1 MTLNKTLTPI
11 CYSLRNF
18 NHYHNLDLKP
28 LDNGNLA
35 LVGLNT
41 VGKTMLVNCFFPM
54 LINGLTK
61 KPSFNTAPGME
72 DVDKNTEQR
81 DKSKQI
87 RTFETMLLGM
97 TNPQPERTGYSYIIL
112 RSQKRT
118 VVLGVGA
125 HVKQGFPKRTKKW
138 FFVIEG
144 DSKDDLRPITLKDD
158 VEDQLNKFIPSLDR
172 DEFIDQNQVKFG
184 EKFNSFIAPS
194 GNQDSEDYTNYV
206 ATRIYGCDKAT
217 LNRLA
222 RTYQVLMTS
231 NLVAG
236 SDDISPAQRALSNVQ
251 SPIPNDIITAMIDK
265 FDAQRA
271 YDERKKN
278 YDELIG
284 DPEDLTKQGRLDQIA
299 KALSDLNQWSLRGEL
314 WINYH
319 DKNEHLTHFEHIQNE
334 LKTKL
339 NQIEIQIT
347 DKQTQ
352 SDAAHQD
359 LEELIRKK
367 LDQADINSKINIQE
381 NIVRLNE
388 RDLKQNE
395 GLQTKYRQLTTQ
407 VIHQQHELDDS
418 KERLKKA
425 KKHGTEQTQALKTAI
440 SNHPSLAPLLTVK
453 NSEFLPKINSI
464 KKQLYVIKD
473 IQRELTNLNKRW
485 QQADEYSYLF
495 QSTKTDLDQSIIKT
509 LAPLPEPQY
518 ETKLLADN
526 AQIHQSAL
534 KTVEQNGT
542 ELLAQIN
549 QLKQANPDWNMATD
563 QQQAIQALIDTIIQI
578 YEDVEKLASQIKQ
591 QTANVT
597 ELNKQVDEIDIN
609 KLDKE
614 AQSYQTAIN
623 QAKDKISEFEQLVDQ
638 DLDDQIAKSENV
650 VKILDEEFIDL
661 KGELK
666 VVKHEQDETDVSQ
679 TQLTEQVAELKQ
691 QITARLKNA
700 RPWLTQTFQEYD
712 NYAKQHHVKKLTTDG
727 DKAYCKEQ
735 ADRFLNKI
743 KRLINPPYSQYPNFE
758 NKALNDL
765 LQAIG
770 LPDLALEQ
778 GEAIE
783 QNNDNVWRTGF
794 DVTALKQN
802 VIDYIPVDQTN
813 TLVNDELDAYCKTV
827 GLMILDQQEYIN
839 TINTAL
845 QQNQTKTG
853 IKIQVDLDYSQG
865 YQDNKKANVINPA
878 LLAEIKDAGNEE
890 KPLFKQFVEDLLIRQ
905 QKEAKAKN
913 LDEITRLEQLE
924 KDLDYRI
931 WSTLS
936 IMIYSEATGRYEIV
950 DNNFVSS
957 TGSGA
962 ERSQATLILLMLIPK
977 LILDE
982 CSEPDAPRLL
992 FMDEFGSKFDVQNAN
1007 NLLNIF
1013 KIFQFSVIITKPNN
1027 DYAVLLEDGVAN
1039 RIYEIK
1045 KGDSTNGNFPINSVA
1060 IIGDWTA

>member
-35 LVGLNT
+35 LVGINT

-72 DVDKNTEQR
+72 DVDKKIKQHDN
-81 DKSKQI
+81 SKQV
-87 RTFETMLLGM
+87 RTFETMILGM
-97 TNPQPERTGYSYIIL
+97 TNPQPERTGYSYVIL
-112 RSQKRT
+112 RSKKRT

-125 HVKQGFPKRTKKW
+125 HVNQGFPKRTKKW

-144 DSKDDLRPITLKDD
+144 NSKDDLRPITLKDD
-158 VEDQLNKFIPSLDR
+158 VEEQPNKFIPSLDR

-184 EKFNSFIAPS
+184 EKFNSFIAPTH
-194 GNQDSEDYTNYV
+194 NQDSEDYTNYV
-206 ATRIYGCDKAT
+206 AAHIYGCDKAT
-217 LNRLA
+217 LNQLA
-222 RTYQVLMTS
+222 RAYQVLMTS

-271 YDERKKN
+271 YEKRKKN

-284 DPEDLTKQGRLDQIA
+284 DPEDLTKPGRLDQIA
-299 KALSDLNQWSLRGEL
+299 KALSELNQWSLRGEL
-314 WINYH
+314 WIDYH
-319 DKNEHLTHFEHIQNE
+319 DKNEHLTNFEHTQNE

-339 NQIEIQIT
+339 NQLEIQIT
-347 DKQTQ
+347 DKQSQ
-352 SDAAHQD
+352 LDDAHHEQED
-359 LEELIRKK
+359 LTRKK
-367 LDQADINSKINIQE
+367 FSQTDINSKINLQE
-381 NIVRLNE
+381 GIICQNE
-388 RDLKQNE
+388 SNLKQNN

-407 VIHQQHELDDS
+407 VIHQQHDLDDS
-418 KERLKKA
+418 KEQLAKA
-425 KKHGTEQTQALKTAI
+425 KKHGKEQTQSLKTDV
-440 SNHPSLAPLLTVK
+440 NNYPSLAPLLTTRDI
-453 NSEFLPKINSI
+453 EFIPQLNNI
-464 KKQLYVIKD
+464 KKQLHTIKD
-473 IQRELTNLNKRW
+473 TQRELANLNKRW
-485 QQADEYSYLF
+485 QQANDYSRLF
-495 QSTKTDLDQSIIKT
+495 QSTKADLDQSITQT
-509 LAPLPEPQY
+509 LAPLPESKY

-534 KTVEQNGT
+534 ETVDQNGT
-542 ELLAQIN
+542 DLLAQIN
-549 QLKQANPDWNMATD
+549 QLKQTNPDWDMTTD
-563 QQQAIQALIDTIIQI
+563 QQQAIQTLIDSIVQI
-578 YEDVEKLASQIKQ
+578 YEDVEKLAHQIKQ
-591 QTANVT
+591 QTADVA
-597 ELNKQVDEIDIN
+597 ELNNQIDQIDID

-614 AQSYQTAIN
+614 AKSCQTTIN
-623 QAKDKISEFEQLVDQ
+623 QAKDKIREYEQLIDQ
-638 DLDDQIAKSENV
+638 DLDNQITENKNVAKTLTVEI
-650 VKILDEEFIDL
+650 KDL
-661 KGELK
+661 NDKLAVIK
-666 VVKHEQDETDVSQ
+666 NKQDETDVSQ
-679 TQLTEQVAELKQ
+679 VQLTEQVADLKQ
-691 QITARLKNA
+691 QITERLKSV

-712 NYAKQHHVKKLTTDG
+712 DYAKQHYVKKPTSD
-727 DKAYCKEQ
+727 DEKADCREQ
-735 ADRFLNKI
+735 VEKFAKKI
-743 KRLINPPYSQYPNFE
+743 RHLINPIYSQYQYLQ
-758 NKALNDL
+758 NKTINDL

-778 GEAIE
+778 GEEVE
-783 QNNDNVWRTGF
+783 QNDDNVWRTSF
-794 DVTALKQN
+794 DVMTLKQN
-802 VIDYIPVDQTN
+802 VIDHMPIDQTN

-827 GLMILDQQEYIN
+827 GLMILNQQAYIN
-839 TINTAL
+839 TINAAL

-865 YQDNKKANVINPA
+865 YQDNKKTNVINPA

-890 KPLFKQFVEDLLIRQ
+890 KPLFKQFIQDLLERQ
-905 QKEAKAKN
+905 RKEADNKN
-913 LDEITRLEQLE
+913 LDELIRLEQLE

-936 IMIYSEATGRYEIV
+936 VKIYSEATGKYEIV

-982 CSEPDAPRLL
+982 CNKEDAPRLL

-1013 KIFQFSVIITKPNN
+1013 KTFQFSVIITKPNN

-1045 KGDSTNGNFPINSVA
+1045 KGDSTNGNFPINSLA

>member
-35 LVGLNT
+35 LVGINT

-72 DVDKNTEQR
+72 DVDKKAKQHDN
-81 DKSKQI
+81 SKQV
-87 RTFETMLLGM
+87 RTFETMILGM

-112 RSQKRT
+112 RSKKRT

-125 HVKQGFPKRTKKW
+125 HVNQGFPKRTKKW

-144 DSKDDLRPITLKDD
+144 NSKDDLRPITLKDD
-158 VEDQLNKFIPSLDR
+158 VEEQPNKFIPSLDR

-184 EKFNSFIAPS
+184 EKFNSFIAPT

-206 ATRIYGCDKAT
+206 AAHIYGCDKAT
-217 LNRLA
+217 LNQLA

-251 SPIPNDIITAMIDK
+251 SPIPNDIIIAMIDK

-271 YDERKKN
+271 YEKRKKN

-284 DPEDLTKQGRLDQIA
+284 DPEDLTKPGRLDQIA
-299 KALSDLNQWSLRGEL
+299 KTLSELNQWSLRGEL
-314 WINYH
+314 WIDYH
-319 DKNEHLTHFEHIQNE
+319 DKNEHLTNFEHTQNE

-339 NQIEIQIT
+339 NQLEIQIT
-347 DKQTQ
+347 DKQSQ
-352 SDAAHQD
+352 SDDAHHEQED
-359 LEELIRKK
+359 LTRKK
-367 LDQADINSKINIQE
+367 LSQTDINSKINLQE
-381 NIVRLNE
+381 GIICQNE
-388 RDLKQNE
+388 SNLKQND

-418 KERLKKA
+418 KEQLAKS
-425 KKHGTEQTQALKTAI
+425 KKHGKEQTQSLKTAV
-440 SNHPSLAPLLTVK
+440 NNYPSLAPLLTTRDI
-453 NSEFLPKINSI
+453 EFIPQLNNI
-464 KKQLYVIKD
+464 KKQLHTIKD
-473 IQRELTNLNKRW
+473 TQRELANLNKRW
-485 QQADEYSYLF
+485 QQANDYSRLF
-495 QSTKTDLDQSIIKT
+495 QSTKADLDQSITQI

-534 KTVEQNGT
+534 KTVDQNGT
-542 ELLAQIN
+542 DLLAQIN
-549 QLKQANPDWNMATD
+549 QLKQANPDWNIATD
-563 QQQAIQALIDTIIQI
+563 QQQAIQTLVDTIVQI
-578 YEDVEKLASQIKQ
+578 YENVEKLTSQIKQ
-591 QTANVT
+591 QTADVA
-597 ELNKQVDEIDIN
+597 ELNNQVDQIDID
-609 KLDKE
+609 KLNEE
-614 AQSYQTAIN
+614 AKLYQAIIN
-623 QAKDKISEFEQLVDQ
+623 QAKDKITEFKQLIDQ
-638 DLDDQIAKSENV
+638 DLDSQIVESKNV
-650 VKILDEEFIDL
+650 IKTLDNEIISL
-661 KGELK
+661 KGESA
-666 VVKHEQDETDVSQ
+666 VVKHEQTKTANLQ
-679 TQLTEQVAELKQ
+679 TQLTKQVAELKQ
-691 QITARLKNA
+691 QITVRLKNA

-712 NYAKQHHVKKLTTDG
+712 EYAKQHHVKQPTINADI
-727 DKAYCKEQ
+727 ANCKEQ
-735 ADRFLNKI
+735 ADRFLKKI
-743 KRLINPPYSQYPNFE
+743 NRLIKPPYSQYPSLE
-758 NKALNDL
+758 NKTINDL

-770 LPDLALEQ
+770 LSDLTLEQ

-783 QNNDNVWRTGF
+783 QNDDNIWTTGF
-794 DVTALKQN
+794 DVMALKQN

-827 GLMILDQQEYIN
+827 ALMILDQQEYID
-839 TINTAL
+839 TINAAL
-845 QQNQTKTG
+845 MQNQTLTG

-865 YQDNKKANVINPA
+865 YQNNKKAKVINPA

-890 KPLFKQFVEDLLIRQ
+890 KPLFKQFVQELLERQ
-905 QKEAKAKN
+905 RKEADAKN
-913 LDEITRLEQLE
+913 LDGLTRLEQLE
-924 KDLDYRI
+924 KDLDYRT

-936 IMIYSEATGRYEIV
+936 VMIFSEATGKYEIV

-982 CSEPDAPRLL
+982 CSKSDAPRLL

-1013 KIFQFSVIITKPNN
+1013 KTFQFSVIITKPNN

-1045 KGDSTNGNFPINSVA
+1045 KGDSTNGNFPINSLA